1 MECSLSVEF
10 HVVRYLL
17 RCRIKVLKK
26 ASIKKKSSA
35 KRRHMGALDLHAIFA
50 RYRVH
55 PSFSPLWPCHFLIK
69 ILLTIEVSQVSHL
82 ILILVICIQSWNI
95 YIYISI
101 DWAFSN
107 VTMATPFHPF
117 IFHIVHI
124 SPGIPQWYRK
134 TSLLEARLI
143 AGDPIWRKWT
153 SAKRN
158 PNDN

>member
-95 YIYISI
+95 YIYLNRLSFFKCDDGNAISPI
-101 DWAFSN
+101 
-107 VTMATPFHPF
+107 
-117 IFHIVHI
+117 HI
-124 SPGIPQWYRK
+124 SYCSYF
-134 TSLLEARLI
+134 T
-143 AGDPIWRKWT
+143 
-153 SAKRN
+153 RN
-158 PNDN
+158 TTMI